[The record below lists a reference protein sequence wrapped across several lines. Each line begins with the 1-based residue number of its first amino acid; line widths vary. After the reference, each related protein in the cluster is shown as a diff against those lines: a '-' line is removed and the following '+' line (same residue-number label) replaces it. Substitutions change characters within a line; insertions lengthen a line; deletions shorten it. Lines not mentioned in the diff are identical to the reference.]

1 MVVSSLAAGHISLL
15 TRTGCSIFLICSKIL
30 VSSVFNCLTVQTQ
43 DLTFIFIHRV
53 LLDRAY
59 TDYDN
64 IFHGLDPE
72 MLNLPLPPPPPP
84 TTTSRSPATDKFA
97 STSETNTSER
107 SSSSFNSSLSSSS
120 PSSTDLSQILL
131 NIKSCRWR
139 HFRPRTLP
147 LHELDNAH
155 PLFRK
160 LSRGLKRSVSASTA
174 GGQPYGVQRPARVVP
189 APATV
194 AGKLIGFLQTHPVWM
209 HSVRLLYI
217 CIWGSLGLQTT
228 IFALRD
234 FMWENTRLKTGHPY
248 IQIVFCLKACFKG

>member
-1 MVVSSLAAGHISLL
+1 MSFF
-15 TRTGCSIFLICSKIL
+15 R
-30 VSSVFNCLTVQTQ
+30 
-43 DLTFIFIHRV
+43 RV

-64 IFHGLDPE
+64 VFHGLDPE
-72 MLNLPLPPPPPP
+72 MLNLPLPPSPPLPPPPP

-97 STSETNTSER
+97 STSETNTSDR
-107 SSSSFNSSLSSSS
+107 SSSAFNSSLSS

-160 LSRGLKRSVSASTA
+160 LSRGLKRPVLASTA
-174 GGQPYGVQRPARVVP
+174 GGQQRPVRVVP
-189 APATV
+189 APAPI
-194 AGKLIGFLQTHPVWM
+194 AGKWIGCLQTNTLWM
-209 HSVRLLYI
+209 HSVFAITLHSWQLGVADHHL
-217 CIWGSLGLQTT
+217 CIDEWL
-228 IFALRD
+228 I
-234 FMWENTRLKTGHPY
+234 
-248 IQIVFCLKACFKG
+248 

>member
-1 MVVSSLAAGHISLL
+1 MLSHRLSHRL
-15 TRTGCSIFLICSKIL
+15 TRLLSR
-30 VSSVFNCLTVQTQ
+30 
-43 DLTFIFIHRV
+43 RV

-64 IFHGLDPE
+64 LFHGLDPE
-72 MLNLPLPPPPPP
+72 TLDLPLPPSPPPPPP
-84 TTTSRSPATDKFA
+84 TTTSRSPATDKFS
-97 STSETNTSER
+97 STSETNTSDR
-107 SSSSFNSSLSSSS
+107 SSSCDSSRSLSS

-160 LSRGLKRSVSASTA
+160 LSRSLKRPLSASAA

-189 APATV
+189 TPAPV
-194 AGKLIGFLQTHPVWM
+194 AGKCSGGLQAPPVW
-209 HSVRLLYI
+209 LLNEP
-217 CIWGSLGLQTT
+217 CGDVLQVVYVEVTSHDLFLT
-228 IFALRD
+228 
-234 FMWENTRLKTGHPY
+234 
-248 IQIVFCLKACFKG
+248 

>member
-1 MVVSSLAAGHISLL
+1 MGGRLGRSSLSLQSHHAHRAAALPWHGSTSRGTRRQVSSIPLCIFFLCLVAQFTTLSGSYH
-15 TRTGCSIFLICSKIL
+15 GCVLILSF
-30 VSSVFNCLTVQTQ
+30 SR
-43 DLTFIFIHRV
+43 RV

-64 IFHGLDPE
+64 IFHGLDAE
-72 MLNLPLPPPPPP
+72 MLDLPLPSSPPPPTPPPP
-84 TTTSRSPATDKFA
+84 TTTSHSPATDKFA
-97 STSETNTSER
+97 STSETNTSDR
-107 SSSSFNSSLSSSS
+107 SSSSLPPSSS

-174 GGQPYGVQRPARVVP
+174 GGQPFGSHRPPRVLP
-189 APATV
+189 APAPI
-194 AGKLIGFLQTHPVWM
+194 AGE
-209 HSVRLLYI
+209 
-217 CIWGSLGLQTT
+217 CIEHTQHGCMLSGCCNNFAFMAAWG
-228 IFALRD
+228 
-234 FMWENTRLKTGHPY
+234 
-248 IQIVFCLKACFKG
+248 